1 LNDALDAVY
10 TGCDCHSALPD
21 LLDNTDELDQALI
34 DLINMIWKLKGMPA
48 DLTDKEM
55 IMLIADQLWSGVKE
69 GYGNDLTTI
78 DFTTPDWNML
88 ASLQKDV
95 WHFSA
100 AKDYNHLRELSNA
113 LIGSDGNIRTFSE
126 FKKAASLI
134 NDKYVKSQLSAE
146 YNLAIAGSQMAGK
159 WVDIERDQDIF
170 PLLEFDAVLDGRTTE
185 LCRSLN
191 GTILPVNHP
200 FWKTYYPPNHFNC
213 RSTVRKLRSGT
224 VTNDIPSADIPKM
237 FQTNLAQEGL
247 IFPKGHAYY
256 VDLPDKVNQKGLAAF
271 RTRLSET
278 AKQRLIDKK
287 IDVKNFGTVEF
298 NSKGIKEMINQPHKD
313 YIYKNQL
320 ATVADV
326 LLKNSTLVGS
336 ETVNTAKAKA
346 FHYLKVRGLND
357 NFIVVKE
364 MNDGRKIMWS
374 IVDKIK

>member
-1 LNDALDAVY
+1 
-10 TGCDCHSALPD
+10 
-21 LLDNTDELDQALI
+21 
-34 DLINMIWKLKGMPA
+34 MIWKLKGMPA